1 MLFPKLA
8 NKAPLAL
15 LPDGHLTFREKFSY
29 GLGDFACQLLIGPA
43 GGLLIYYYTE
53 YVGIDISSIGIIL
66 LLSRLLD
73 GISDI
78 IVGTLV
84 DRTRSPYGR
93 QRVWLLRMAIPFMIA
108 LILLYSVPLDWE
120 YSWKLVYVF
129 ISYNIAITVIYTCT
143 NLPYGSLAAS
153 ITQDYGERAKL
164 SIYRMLLAAAGGSF
178 AGAATLYIVEFLQN
192 TFFDGQRTPLA
203 WVITMTL
210 YGVMA
215 VILIYFVVANT
226 RERTNFRSGE
236 DTEAVPD
243 KKDIIIGISEL
254 FKNRYWIFLTVGCL
268 ALWAAEAAA
277 GAAGTYYSQY
287 FLGDPK
293 IIGVY
298 SLYGTVV
305 RLLLLF
311 FVAPVIMVRWGKRNS
326 VLFGIMFVL
335 LSYVLRF
342 FFPYSHEMNLVI
354 TLINGVGQAF
364 TWTGM
369 FAMIPDTVEY
379 GEFRFHVRREGLL
392 FAGATFSMKVAS
404 GVGPALT
411 TFFVSSAG
419 YVSGVEVQNAQT
431 MTAILYATT
440 LIPALLYL
448 ICIGSLLAYRL
459 DKEYPQIL
467 EALAIRYAEKEAV
480 PQGN

>member
-1 MLFPKLA
+1 M
-8 NKAPLAL
+8 
-15 LPDGHLTFREKFSY
+15 
-29 GLGDFACQLLIGPA
+29 
-43 GGLLIYYYTE
+43 
-53 YVGIDISSIGIIL
+53 GIDISSIGIIL

-73 GISDI
+73 GVSDI
-78 IVGTLV
+78 MVGMLV

-93 QRVWLLRMAIPFMIA
+93 QRVWLLRAAIPFMIA
-108 LILLYSVPLDWE
+108 LVMLYAVPLDWE
-120 YSWKLVYVF
+120 YGWKLVYVF

-143 NLPYGSLAAS
+143 NLPYGSLSAS

-164 SIYRMLLAAAGGSF
+164 SIYRMLMAAAGGSF

-192 TFFDGQRTPLA
+192 TFFDGQRTQLA

-226 RERTNFRSGE
+226 RERTNCRNGE

-243 KKDIIIGISEL
+243 KKDILIGISEL

-298 SLYGTVV
+298 SLYGTIV

-311 FVAPVIMVRWGKRNS
+311 FVAPIIMVRWGKRNS
-326 VLFGIMFVL
+326 VLFGIAFVL
-335 LSYVLRF
+335 LSYALRLL
-342 FFPYSHEMNLVI
+342 FPYSHEMNLVI

-392 FAGATFSMKVAS
+392 FAGATFLMKVAS
-404 GVGPALT
+404 GVGPAIT
-411 TFFVSSAG
+411 TLFVSSAG
-419 YVSGVEVQNAQT
+419 YVNGADVQNAQT
-431 MTAILYATT
+431 MMAILYSTT

-448 ICIGSLLAYRL
+448 VCIGSLLAYRL
-459 DKEYPQIL
+459 DKEYPEIL
-467 EALAIRYAEKEAV
+467 KALAIRYSEREAV
-480 PQGN
+480 EAK